1 VEVDAETNKN
11 AKRTILTAQR
21 RKTLRIPRR
30 NTVTHITTNEETILV
45 GACVLIDW
53 TRREVLILAF
63 DHRSSFTEKLFGIK
77 NRRPTAE
84 EKNEIED
91 YKRLIFMGFRQALEK
106 NVPREIAG
114 LLVDEEYGAS
124 ILREAKRGGFTF
136 AMPVEKSG
144 QDEFDFEYGEDYAKH
159 IEEFDPTFVKVLVR
173 YNPAG
178 DAIVNKRQLQ
188 RLKMLSDYLKRKSKP
203 FLFEL
208 IVPATT
214 QQLVEAGGSKE
225 TYDHAIRPKL
235 MCESLK
241 EIQEAGVEP
250 SVWKLEGVDN
260 PDDAKA
266 IVKQAQNGRRRVGV
280 ITLGRGESKE
290 KVQEWLAV
298 GAKIPGIIGFAVGRT
313 IFWQPLVE
321 HKAGTIRKDEA
332 TEKIAANYADFVRLW
347 EAEKK
352 KR

>member
-1 VEVDAETNKN
+1 
-11 AKRTILTAQR
+11 
-21 RKTLRIPRR
+21 
-30 NTVTHITTNEETILV
+30 LV
-45 GACVLIDW
+45 DW

-77 NRRPTAE
+77 GRKPTPDEKKQIE
-84 EKNEIED
+84 E
-91 YKRLIFMGFRQALEK
+91 YKRLIFLGFRQALEK
-106 NVPREIAG
+106 KGVPKEIAG
-114 LLVDEEYGAS
+114 LLVDEEFGTG

-144 QDEFDFEYGEDYAKH
+144 QDEFDFEYGDAYAKH

-178 DAIVNKRQLQ
+178 NAVINNRQLQ
-188 RLKMLSDYLKRKSKP
+188 RLKTLSDYLKKKNKP

-214 QQLVEAGGSKE
+214 QQLAEAKGSKE
-225 TYDHAIRPKL
+225 TYDQTIRPKL
-235 MCESLK
+235 MIESLK
-241 EIQEAGVEP
+241 EIQQAGVEP

-260 PDDAKA
+260 PKDANA
-266 IVKQAQNGRRRVGV
+266 IVKQAQSGGRKAGV

-298 GAKIPGIIGFAVGRT
+298 GAKISGIIGFAVGRT
-313 IFWQPLVE
+313 IFWQPLAD
-321 HKAGTIRKDEA
+321 HKAGTISKNEA
-332 TEKIAANYADFVRLW
+332 IERIAANYADFVNLW
-347 EAEKK
+347 QSEKK
-352 KR
+352 SGNR